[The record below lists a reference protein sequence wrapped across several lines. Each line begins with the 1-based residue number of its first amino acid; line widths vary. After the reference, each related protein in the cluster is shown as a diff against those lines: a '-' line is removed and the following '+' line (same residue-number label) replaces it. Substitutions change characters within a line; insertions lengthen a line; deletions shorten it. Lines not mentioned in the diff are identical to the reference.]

1 MGTHDKA
8 VAGMW
13 MHVLGSSSVLSDLEL
28 LPWDTKVNTGLK
40 PVALVDPVRATPL
53 GGLHHSGHLLRL
65 WADKLLIIFWKILIG
80 LQNTGYGQGT
90 HQHYFSRWQAKLIY
104 FLL

>member
-1 MGTHDKA
+1 MGTRDKA
-8 VAGMW
+8 MAGVW
-13 MHVLGSSSVLSDLEL
+13 MRWAQVQFWVIQNSCPG
-28 LPWDTKVNTGLK
+28 DTKVNTGLK

-65 WADKLLIIFWKILIG
+65 WSDKLLIIFWKILIG